1 LRRSRALPLL
11 GLLSLLATLVVV
23 PAAAEPSSDEVRGDL
38 QAVQERLQEI
48 EMHAS
53 GVVEDYNTAQVALE
67 EINEQLEG
75 TERRLSELTVEV
87 DALSEAAGDHV
98 RRLHKLGPTLE
109 LSSVFVAGDGAEMGA
124 RTAALRRILDGQRAD
139 FEGLDAART
148 ELTAS
153 EQRLA
158 EQRAQ
163 AQEREA
169 EVAAQRAEVEA
180 TLASYQDE
188 IDTLQTRLQ
197 QAEEREAEEE
207 RRRREAAEAEARR
220 QAEEEAA
227 AQRAAEQ
234 QAAEQQ
240 ATEQQATEQQAAE
253 REAEQQTS
261 SNAPSNGGSSNGSG
275 SGTSSGSGD
284 SSPAPSSRQSAHVAV
299 DTALDQVGKPY
310 QWGGSGPNSFD
321 CSGLTS
327 YAWRA
332 AGVEIT
338 RTSRSQW
345 DNTRRIGRGELQPG
359 DLVFYS
365 RDGTRNG
372 IGHVAMY
379 IGGGDIVEAPYS
391 GQNVR
396 VRSDGLSRG
405 DILGYGRV

>member
-1 LRRSRALPLL
+1 MRRTRALPLL

-67 EINEQLEG
+67 EVNEQLEG

-169 EVAAQRAEVEA
+169 EVAAQREEVEA

-220 QAEEEAA
+220 QAEQEAA
-227 AQRAAEQ
+227 AQQAAEQEAAEQ
-234 QAAEQQ
+234 QAAEQ
-240 ATEQQATEQQAAE
+240 EAAE
-253 REAEQQTS
+253 REAQQQTS

-275 SGTSSGSGD
+275 SGTSGGGGD
-284 SSPAPSSRQSAHVAV
+284 SSPAPSSRQSAQVAV

-345 DNTRRIGRGELQPG
+345 DNTRRISRGELQPG